1 MDVKSLC
8 ALQCQCFRVC
18 DRIWLF
24 EMPNSEKLCE
34 VTELEIFRL
43 LGCLLWTGVKKQDDE
58 ARHLFLEPCASWPLA
73 DGENSVGKTDF
84 QIILFK
90 KKKFKISNSS
100 VPNLEMRT

>member
-24 EMPNSEKLCE
+24 EMPNSEKVCE

-43 LGCLLWTGVKKQDDE
+43 LGCLLWTGVKKQDDK

-73 DGENSVGKTDF
+73 GGENSVRKTDF
-84 QIILFK
+84 QIILLK
-90 KKKFKISNSS
+90 KKDLKFQIPVS
-100 VPNLEMRT
+100 LI